1 MDIFKNVQFQKN
13 SINNRP
19 LLFREPSIYIK
30 LNPNKKILTIYGII
44 CLLLNPI

>member
-19 LLFREPSIYIK
+19 LLFRESSIYIK
-30 LNPNKKILTIYGII
+30 LNQNKKILTIYGIT